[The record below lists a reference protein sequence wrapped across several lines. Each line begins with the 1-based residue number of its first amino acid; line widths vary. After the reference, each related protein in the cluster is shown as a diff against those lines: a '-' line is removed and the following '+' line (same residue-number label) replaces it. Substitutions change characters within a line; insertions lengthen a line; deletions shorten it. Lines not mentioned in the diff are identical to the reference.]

1 MPYVQAPGQGESGP
15 REAQYRRVQKQLLTD
30 LTSARARQKDSIIRD
45 RLRQDM
51 VVTRVLRPGYGEVV
65 VYEHEFVNPFGQEM
79 VSGSWGLERNEH
91 VNMGGGQGGASGPGG
106 ADGGRRE
113 GRGSGD
119 LQGRWCC
126 AVLFVNC

>member
-1 MPYVQAPGQGESGP
+1 M
-15 REAQYRRVQKQLLTD
+15 QKQLLTD

-79 VSGSWGLERNEH
+79 VSGS
-91 VNMGGGQGGASGPGG
+91 
-106 ADGGRRE
+106 
-113 GRGSGD
+113 RGSSKG
-119 LQGRWCC
+119 
-126 AVLFVNC
+126 